1 MSQLIKATITPYEA
15 VHFRQNAR
23 LVSSGN
29 LDAERRRI
37 MAMQAQFQFRYS
49 GQGAAAKSADASQV
63 RRAFAKSQLK
73 PITEGVDTPAAE
85 PVSSAPAQQKVSAPE
100 VSTPAPSVPATVASY
115 ASAESGTFS
124 KGNAYVEQARATYDL
139 EKASFDLRVSSGDL
153 SFVPA
158 MDFTI
163 VLQRPG
169 VQFEYMGGFNYVP
182 PSWSPIGENLDMVL

>member
-37 MAMQAQFQFRYS
+37 MAMQAQFHFRYS
-49 GQGAAAKSADASQV
+49 GQGTAVKSSDTSQV
-63 RRAFAKSQLK
+63 RRAFSKKQLK

-85 PVSSAPAQQKVSAPE
+85 PAVSTSVQPKVSLPKVSNPVLSSPE
-100 VSTPAPSVPATVASY
+100 GTASY
-115 ASAESGTFS
+115 VSADSDS
-124 KGNAYVEQARATYDL
+124 YSDGNAFTEQVQATYNL
-139 EKASFDLRVSSGDL
+139 EKASFELRVSSGDL

-163 VLQRPG
+163 VLQKPE
-169 VQFEYMGGFNYVP
+169 VQFEYLGGFTYVP